1 MTTTTVVLLFNSQS
15 ENRPL
20 IACRKAAETCDR
32 IIDLLE
38 NEWGFTEETDLQ
50 KAKKEKARLLAKS

>member
-1 MTTTTVVLLFNSQS
+1 MA
-15 ENRPL
+15 
-20 IACRKAAETCDR
+20 IADIYEIRGNYQKAAETYDR

-50 KAKKEKARLLAKS
+50 QAKRKRRGCWRCERR